1 VISMVISMEEM
12 KEDRH
17 RIIDCWVGRLRF
29 ISSWVVAK
37 ASSFFQ
43 NLCFFIILVVCDENF
58 LGFTEQKIQIG
69 DDSWNS

>member
-1 VISMVISMEEM
+1 
-12 KEDRH
+12 
-17 RIIDCWVGRLRF
+17 
-29 ISSWVVAK
+29 VVAK